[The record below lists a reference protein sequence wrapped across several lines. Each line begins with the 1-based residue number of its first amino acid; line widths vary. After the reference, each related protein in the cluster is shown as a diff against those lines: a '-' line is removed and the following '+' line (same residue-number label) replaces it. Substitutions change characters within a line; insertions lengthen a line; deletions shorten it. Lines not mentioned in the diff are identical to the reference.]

1 MTKATRR
8 ARTPSAAAA
17 KELRSLL
24 SSLAAIRVLKYIA
37 DQPLDTARLRERL
50 RARGTALDTAI
61 PESHISADAPARLA
75 TIQEPRALHYTARS
89 RGAGGRHVRAQ
100 KPFGAHPSP
109 NMTRTPPAPDDNV
122 VICYNPLAD
131 VISVQIPADALLKGL
146 L

>member
-8 ARTPSAAAA
+8 ARNPSAAAA

-61 PESHISADAPARLA
+61 LNHTLLRMRRHGWLQSKNHAHSITPQGREALEVAMSGLKNHLA
-75 TIQEPRALHYTARS
+75 LTHRQT
-89 RGAGGRHVRAQ
+89 
-100 KPFGAHPSP
+100 
-109 NMTRTPPAPDDNV
+109 
-122 VICYNPLAD
+122 
-131 VISVQIPADALLKGL
+131 
-146 L
+146 